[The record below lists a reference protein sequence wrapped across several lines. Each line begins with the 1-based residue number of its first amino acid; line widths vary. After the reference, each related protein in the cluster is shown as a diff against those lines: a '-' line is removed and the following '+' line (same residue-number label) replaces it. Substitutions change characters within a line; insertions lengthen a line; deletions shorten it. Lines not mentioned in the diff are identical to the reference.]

1 VGIVNWVGNEVA
13 DVLDLDLDLDLGLD
27 LISAATYPSPKA
39 LPLSHL
45 SHFSHLSHSIAISD

>member
-13 DVLDLDLDLDLGLD
+13 DVLDLGLD

-45 SHFSHLSHSIAISD
+45 SHSIAISD